1 MNNILRILRSMAP
14 SCFEPDCVTVKNYFG
29 KVMQT
34 EFAFKSLLSFAD
46 CEISGVMRNYRLQL
60 NHQ

>member
-1 MNNILRILRSMAP
+1 MAP
-14 SCFEPDCVTVKNYFG
+14 SYSDPDCVTVKNYFG

-34 EFAFKSLLSFAD
+34 GFAFGSLLSFAY